1 MPKRGQKSKSK
12 KGVRRG
18 GRKLQPAVAGL
29 YANALAGAAAARV
42 ANTFTGLRGRGRP
55 RGSRN
60 QPVVQAIKRAN
71 SEGYISPVSQV
82 IGNAKTNLSFREK
95 VHKIMNPPQTL
106 LYQTQGRLDATSG
119 RQSVLGYTVGNS
131 MFSDFF
137 AYMAAG
143 KSDNSAASAGTVDT
157 TAVTNSVTHLYTS
170 IQHTF
175 MNSSNLA
182 AELDI
187 YIFKAVQD
195 IGSADQAASASGAWS
210 YAEQINTL
218 NTVAADGTDRI
229 GKKPTDLSARYYL
242 NRYWKLLGKTSVT
255 MKPGESFKHYF
266 RQHLNKSYVRYMLSQ
281 DTTGVTREHS
291 ISFIYVTRGQVVGS
305 SLTADVSTG
314 DAQISLTRSTKMS
327 FCYAQNVRPRDYVV
341 GTDFVQI
348 AAANQIF
355 MNTDSS
361 TQNTGYVE
369 DA

>member
-119 RQSVLGYTVGNS
+119 RQSVLGYTIGNS
-131 MFSDFF
+131 MFGDFF
-137 AYMAAG
+137 SYMAAG
-143 KSDNSAASAGTVDT
+143 KSDNSAASAGTVDSA
-157 TAVTNSVTHLYTS
+157 AVTNTVTHLYTS

-195 IGSADQAASASGAWS
+195 IGSADQAASATGAWQ

-218 NTVAADGTDRI
+218 NTIAADGTDRI
-229 GKKPTDLSARYYL
+229 GKKPTDVSARFYI

-266 RQHLNKSYVRYMLSQ
+266 RQHYNKSYARFMLSQ

-291 ISFIYVTRGQVVGS
+291 ISFIYVTRGQVVGNT
-305 SLTADVSTG
+305 LTTEVSTG

-327 FCYAQNVRPRDYVV
+327 FCYGQNIRPRDYVV
-341 GTDFVQI
+341 GSDFTQF

-355 MNTDSS
+355 INTDSS